1 MADYDTP
8 PGAAQAIENA
18 AKDHTLLAVM
28 HERQLQTDKK
38 ADVILAQTLK
48 TNGRVNELEAW
59 RDKVRGMWLAVSVLG
74 PVITGIVIAA
84 AMRALG

>member
-8 PGAAQAIENA
+8 PRNA
-18 AKDHTLLAVM
+18 AEDHTLLAVM
-28 HERQLQTDKK
+28 HERQVRMDRK
-38 ADVILAQTLK
+38 ADIILAQTLK

-59 RDKVRGMWLAVSVLG
+59 RDKVRGAWLAVSVLG